1 MTTVI
6 LTTQYIE
13 ETRRAH
19 RVSFMRQGRVIVEQ
33 SPDNLLAKYDT
44 QTLEDAFLKICL
56 HEKLMKKKNGS
67 IRSNNNVAI
76 IDNSAKSTTLTMA
89 NNNPQ
94 FSDSVDCGS
103 IIYEQ
108 NKPYKKPLKTRLSNW
123 FMVFFALMWKNYLT
137 DLRDP
142 LAVCFQFVL
151 PITQVIL
158 FSLCIGGSP
167 VNIPIGLVNEEAQQL
182 GGPDL
187 SNLFIRHINNSLIK
201 IREFDDMDVAWKAA
215 KELEIWAIVHIRSN
229 FSEATYHKYESP
241 DSEEYYLSN
250 EANLDRKVIEAFEKP
265 TKHNFKLEDFNP
277 LLNSRITVHADMTNK
292 VS

>member
-19 RVSFMRQGRVIVEQ
+19 KVAFMRQGRIIIEQ
-33 SPDNLLAKYDT
+33 SPDNILAKYDT

-56 HEKLMKKKNGS
+56 HEKMIKKKNKNSFKANGNAL
-67 IRSNNNVAI
+67 INNN
-76 IDNSAKSTTLTMA
+76 DDSNTKSNTLTNNLTNKIASIANGFNTSA
-89 NNNPQ
+89 NNNNSTANNTN
-94 FSDSVDCGS
+94 FNDNNGYDS

-108 NKPYKKPLKTRLSNW
+108 RKPYKPPLTTRISNW
-123 FMVFFALMWKNYLT
+123 LMVFFALMWKNYLT

-167 VNIPIGLVNEEAQQL
+167 INIPIGE
-182 GGPDL
+182 
-187 SNLFIRHINNSLIK
+187 HI
-201 IREFDDMDVAWKAA
+201 
-215 KELEIWAIVHIRSN
+215 
-229 FSEATYHKYESP
+229 
-241 DSEEYYLSN
+241 
-250 EANLDRKVIEAFEKP
+250 
-265 TKHNFKLEDFNP
+265 
-277 LLNSRITVHADMTNK
+277 
-292 VS
+292 